1 MALNT
6 AMSIISI
13 DAWADG
19 PNAFGLWR
27 GRWRLLQDGLAVK
40 GRFGAT
46 GDRFFTQNEAVDAAI
61 RCGVSD
67 KRNVPADMM
76 IRGT

>member
-1 MALNT
+1 VPT
-6 AMSIISI
+6 ITI

-27 GRWRLLQDGLAVK
+27 GHWRLLRDGLAIK
-40 GRFGAT
+40 GRFGVT
-46 GDRFFTQNEAVDAAI
+46 GERFLTRVDAVDAAI

-67 KRNVPADMM
+67 QRNVPEG
-76 IRGT
+76 RPNHGW

>member
-1 MALNT
+1 MT
-6 AMSIISI
+6 MITI

-27 GRWRLLQDGLAVK
+27 GHWRLVRDGLAIR

-46 GDRFFTQNEAVDAAI
+46 GDRFLTQGEAVDAAI
-61 RCGVSD
+61 QCGVSD
-67 KRNVPADMM
+67 RRNVPEVGMDY
-76 IRGT
+76 RC